1 MKQDYYEVLGVE
13 RGASGD
19 DIRRAYRNLAR
30 QHHPDVN
37 HGDPEADGRF
47 KAINEAY
54 EVLKDAD
61 KRAAYDRY
69 GHAAVGGATRGN
81 GGYTDFPDIG
91 EIFEQF
97 FGVGGRS
104 RGRSGAP
111 AAERGADLKTRLKLT
126 FEEAVFGA
134 TRSVEITR
142 REVCETCQGSG
153 AAPGTQPVGCVSC
166 AGSGQ
171 VRRVQQSV
179 FGQFVNVQTCPACG
193 GRGEVMPERCPTC
206 AGEGRSPKKRTLEV
220 DIPAGVEDG
229 LQIRLTGEGEQGR
242 WSGPAGDL
250 YVVLEVASHAVFQ
263 RDGNDIQVQLKLNMA
278 DAALGTAVQVPTL
291 DGPAT
296 LQVPAGTQSGDTF
309 RLERRGVPYLKRA
322 GRGDQVV
329 TVTVATPHKLSREQ
343 RQLLENLRASLA
355 EPEVIERGKGGFW
368 DKVREKLG

>member
-37 HGDPEADGRF
+37 HGDPAADGRF
-47 KAINEAY
+47 KDINEAY
-54 EVLKDAD
+54 EVLKDND

-69 GHAAVGGATRGN
+69 GHAGVNGPSRGGGA
-81 GGYTDFPDIG
+81 YSDFPDIG

-97 FGVGGRS
+97 FGMGGRS
-104 RGRSGAP
+104 RSRGGAP
-111 AAERGADLKTRLKLT
+111 AAERGADLKSRLKLS

-142 REVCETCQGSG
+142 REVCETCHGTG

-193 GRGEVMPERCPTC
+193 GRGEVMPERCATC

-263 RDGNDIQVQLKLNMA
+263 RDGNDILVQLKLNMA

-329 TVTVATPHKLSREQ
+329 TVTVATPQKLSREQ
-343 RQLLENLRASLA
+343 RQLLENLRDSLA
-355 EPEVIERGKGGFW
+355 VPEVLERGKAGFW